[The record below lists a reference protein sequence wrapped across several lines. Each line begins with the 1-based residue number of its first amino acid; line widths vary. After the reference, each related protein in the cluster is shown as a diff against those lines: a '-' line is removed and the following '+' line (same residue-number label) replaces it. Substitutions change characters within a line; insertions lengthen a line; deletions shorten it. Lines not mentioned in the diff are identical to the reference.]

1 MKGSKNFFFLKKK
14 EAKKTLIPF
23 GRGGETATGPDYQKF
38 FASFFQKEVL
48 LR

>member
-1 MKGSKNFFFLKKK
+1 MKGRKNFFFLKKK

-23 GRGGETATGPDYQKF
+23 DRACDTASGLKEQKLFGF
-38 FASFFQKEVL
+38 FSKKEL